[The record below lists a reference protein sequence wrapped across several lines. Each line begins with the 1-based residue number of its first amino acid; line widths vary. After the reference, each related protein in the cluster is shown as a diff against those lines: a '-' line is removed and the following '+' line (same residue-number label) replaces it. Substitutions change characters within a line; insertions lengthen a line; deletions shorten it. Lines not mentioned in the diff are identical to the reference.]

1 MFHYVVWLIVPDV
14 SNDFNAF
21 IVRVIEFKK
30 KYTSNFP
37 TAVQLLEPEDEGA
50 AMI

>member
-14 SNDFNAF
+14 SNDFNVF
-21 IVRVIEFKK
+21 VVRVIEFRK
-30 KYTSNFP
+30 KYTSYVL
-37 TAVQLLEPEDEGA
+37 TAVQLLDPEYEGA

>member
-1 MFHYVVWLIVPDV
+1 MFHYVVWILVPDV

-21 IVRVIEFKK
+21 IVRVIEFKT
-30 KYTSNFP
+30 KYTNKVL
-37 TAVQLLEPEDEGA
+37 TAVQLLDPEYEGA

>member
-1 MFHYVVWLIVPDV
+1 MFHHVVWAIGLDV

-21 IVRVIEFKK
+21 IVRVIKFKK
-30 KYTSNFP
+30 NYTSKVL
-37 TAVQLLEPEDEGA
+37 TAVQLLDPKDEGA